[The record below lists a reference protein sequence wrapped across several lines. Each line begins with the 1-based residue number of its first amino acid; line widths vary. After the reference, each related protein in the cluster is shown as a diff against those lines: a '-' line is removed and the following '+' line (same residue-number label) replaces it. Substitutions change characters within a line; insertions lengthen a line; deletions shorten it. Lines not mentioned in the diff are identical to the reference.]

1 MQNPGVQ
8 AALLAVRAAEEQLGE
23 ALSCEGRDDA
33 DVTTTAS
40 VVAGAL
46 ELTCSTAAAAAAAA
60 AAAGAAGWSAAL
72 KGRVLDVLGQ
82 LAVPLIHHAQA
93 TGHNAEVCLPSTA

>member
-1 MQNPGVQ
+1 M
-8 AALLAVRAAEEQLGE
+8 
-23 ALSCEGRDDA
+23 
-33 DVTTTAS
+33 TTAS

-46 ELTCSTAAAAAAAA
+46 ELTCSTAAAATAAA
-60 AAAGAAGWSAAL
+60 AAAGAAGWSTAL

-93 TGHNAEVCLPSTA
+93 TGCNAEVCLPALLKHTA